1 MANAF
6 YIQEEWITNY
16 KLSGNDL
23 LIFARLAS
31 FTLNVGGYN
40 GSIEWLGRSIGTA
53 KRTTIDIIARLE
65 KRGLIERGGGMI
77 KCVFQPLSR
86 GEKSAPNGAEIAPKS
101 ADFAGAEIAPKSAKS
116 AKKSAESAPKYNKEN
131 NYTIKC
137 SDSVIDSEST
147 HTLTHTENF
156 LFDFFKSKIQS
167 ATDESCIRNLAKKFA
182 NIEQAK
188 LFAEFCE
195 ERKTNLHLGMITK
208 LFNEIFDR
216 ACEWDAQGRPRKAQ
230 KQPKQP
236 PQPQLQMQPTQ
247 QNAEISAKEAEIR
260 LFNQWRGQIIDC
272 IKNNPKF
279 AKKTLIQ
286 MMRITTQV
294 TELFPTPCDLEIIYK
309 YIDSY

>member
-6 YIQEEWITNY
+6 YIQEEWITDY

-101 ADFAGAEIAPKSAKS
+101 ADFTGAEIAPKSAKS
-116 AKKSAESAPKYNKEN
+116 AKKSAESAPKYNKEI
-131 NYTIKC
+131 YTPLKGGVSIIEREEQNTTT
-137 SDSVIDSEST
+137 DT
-147 HTLTHTENF
+147 TEF
-156 LFDFFKSKIQS
+156 LFKSFQSKINSKQ
-167 ATDESCIRNLAKKFA
+167 DHDCIAKLASVMTQ
-182 NIEQAK
+182 EQAEIFVEYCIEK
-188 LFAEFCE
+188 
-195 ERKTNLHLGMITK
+195 KTNLHLGIITQLQDELLRK
-208 LFNEIFDR
+208 

-230 KQPKQP
+230 KQPEQP
-236 PQPQLQMQPTQ
+236 PQPQPQILPQREMPE
-247 QNAEISAKEAEIR
+247 NSAKEAQIYN
-260 LFNQWRGQIIDC
+260 FNLWRGEIIDC

-279 AKKTLIQ
+279 AKKTLMQ

-294 TELFPTPCDLEIIYK
+294 TDQFPTPCDIEVINS
-309 YIDSY
+309 YIDQL

>member
-1 MANAF
+1 MSTAF
-6 YIQEEWITNY
+6 YIQEEWITDY

-65 KRGLIERGGGMI
+65 KGGLIERGGGMI

-116 AKKSAESAPKYNKEN
+116 AKKSAESAHKYNKEI
-131 NYTIKC
+131 YTPLIGGV
-137 SDSVIDSEST
+137 SIIERGEQNT
-147 HTLTHTENF
+147 TTNTTEF
-156 LFDFFKSKIQS
+156 LLKSFQSKISSKQ
-167 ATDESCIRNLAKKFA
+167 DHDCI
-182 NIEQAK
+182 AK
-188 LFAEFCE
+188 LASAMTQEQVEVFVDYCN
-195 ERKTNLHLGMITK
+195 ERKTTLHLGVITQLQDELLRK
-208 LFNEIFDR
+208 
-216 ACEWDAQGRPRKAQ
+216 ACEWDAQGRPRKHK
-230 KQPKQP
+230 KQPEQP
-236 PQPQLQMQPTQ
+236 PQPTPQILPQREIP
-247 QNAEISAKEAEIR
+247 EISVNEAQIYD
-260 LFNQWRGQIIDC
+260 FNLWRGQIIDC

-279 AKKTLIQ
+279 AKKTLMQ

-294 TELFPTPCDLEIIYK
+294 TEQFPTPCDLEIINQYLNEL
-309 YIDSY
+309 

>member
-31 FTLNVGGYN
+31 FTLNVGCYN
-40 GSIEWLGRSIGTA
+40 GSVEWLGRSIGTA

-101 ADFAGAEIAPKSAKS
+101 ADFASAEIAPKSAKS
-116 AKKSAESAPKYNKEN
+116 AKKSAESAHKYNKEY
-131 NYTIKC
+131 NYTNKC
-137 SDSVIDSEST
+137 SDSVIDSEPT

-167 ATDESCIRNLAKKFA
+167 ATDESCIHNLAKKFA

-195 ERKTNLHLGMITK
+195 ERKTNLNLGMLCK
-208 LFNEIFDR
+208 LHGEIFDK
-216 ACEWDAQGRPRKAQ
+216 ACEWDAQGRPRKVQ
-230 KQPKQP
+230 KQPEQP
-236 PQPQLQMQPTQ
+236 PQPTPQMQPQ
-247 QNAEISAKEAEIR
+247 PKNPEIGANSAENSGFA
-260 LFNQWRGQIIDC
+260 QWMAQVIDC
-272 IKNNPKF
+272 IKEHPKF
-279 AKKTLIQ
+279 AKKSRMKDYVIA
-286 MMRITTQV
+286 MQV
-294 TELFPTPCDLEIIYK
+294 TEQFPTPCDLEEINQYLSKI
-309 YIDSY
+309 

>member
-1 MANAF
+1 MATAF
-6 YIQEEWITNY
+6 YIQEEWITDY

-40 GSIEWLGRSIGTA
+40 GSIEWLGHSVGTA

-116 AKKSAESAPKYNKEN
+116 AKKSADSAPKYNKEN

-137 SDSVIDSEST
+137 SNSVIDSEPT

-156 LFDFFKSKIQS
+156 LFDFFKSKIVND
-167 ATDESCIRNLAKKFA
+167 ADESCIRNLAKKFA
-182 NIEQAK
+182 NLEQAK

-230 KQPKQP
+230 KQPEQP
-236 PQPQLQMQPTQ
+236 PQPTPQMLPQ
-247 QNAEISAKEAEIR
+247 QRIPENSAKEAEIR
-260 LFNQWRGQIIDC
+260 AHNQWRGQVIDC

-279 AKKTLIQ
+279 ARKTLIQ

-294 TELFPTPCDLEIIYK
+294 TEQFPTPCDIEKINEYLNAI
-309 YIDSY
+309 

>member
-6 YIQEEWITNY
+6 CIQEEWITDY

-116 AKKSAESAPKYNKEN
+116 AKKSAEFAPKYNKEN

-137 SDSVIDSEST
+137 SNSVIDGEPT

-156 LFDFFKSKIQS
+156 LFDFFKSKIVNS
-167 ATDESCIRNLAKKFA
+167 TDESCIRNLAKKFA

-195 ERKTNLHLGMITK
+195 ERKTTLNLGMLCK
-208 LFNEIFDR
+208 LHGEIFDK
-216 ACEWDAQGRPRKAQ
+216 ACEWDAQGRPRQHK
-230 KQPKQP
+230 KQPEIVPQSTPQMLP
-236 PQPQLQMQPTQ
+236 PQEIP
-247 QNAEISAKEAEIR
+247 EISANSAENSG
-260 LFNQWRGQIIDC
+260 FAQWMAQVIDA
-272 IKNNPKF
+272 IKIHPKF
-279 AKKTLIQ
+279 AKKSRMKDYVIA
-286 MMRITTQV
+286 MQV
-294 TELFPTPCDLEIIYK
+294 TDQFPIPCDIEEINEYLSKI
-309 YIDSY
+309 